1 MRQTSRF
8 KYERVHHDSNTS
20 TSVSPTTA
28 DLLAP
33 VAPRAASTHG
43 QPTPLSRLQLACR
56 ICNRA
61 ETCPQASPDVPAG
74 TDAGGSRHPP
84 GAPSAAGSDAS
95 NGRMSTDAAADA
107 DVDAEGWGGGTCF
120 VCLDAAADAVLVQCG
135 HGGLC
140 AGAAAPRATRTTAIR
155 MLQPALQKNLQS
167 DDPGAMWSSALTAAA
182 LAASDVIDRA
192 AAAESRLRRLD
203 LRQAERGGSL
213 PAVPA
218 MGGVGGADRQAGG
231 PAGAGRAGAVDA
243 RALSCTDQRRAQPHV
258 GGFPS
263 NRRTRIED
271 TPHSSPGEF
280 FVSSSG

>member
-1 MRQTSRF
+1 MGQNPNEIVCWILVALLNLVCCFYVYLRWKLRRLFIQSESNQQAHPAAPAETLSKVSKVPNALTIVYQLLAGIHPACQMMRQTSRF

-20 TSVSPTTA
+20 ISVSPTIA

-33 VAPRAASTHG
+33 VAPPAASTHG
-43 QPTPLSRLQLACR
+43 QPSPLSRLQLACR

-140 AGAAAPRATRTTAIR
+140 AGAAALARREP
-155 MLQPALQKNLQS
+155 PQS
-167 DDPGAMWSSALTAAA
+167 ACCSPG
-182 LAASDVIDRA
+182 RH
-192 AAAESRLRRLD
+192 
-203 LRQAERGGSL
+203 
-213 PAVPA
+213 
-218 MGGVGGADRQAGG
+218 
-231 PAGAGRAGAVDA
+231 
-243 RALSCTDQRRAQPHV
+243 C
-258 GGFPS
+258 
-263 NRRTRIED
+263 RRTCEAMIRA
-271 TPHSSPGEF
+271 PCGARPYSCG
-280 FVSSSG
+280 SGCI